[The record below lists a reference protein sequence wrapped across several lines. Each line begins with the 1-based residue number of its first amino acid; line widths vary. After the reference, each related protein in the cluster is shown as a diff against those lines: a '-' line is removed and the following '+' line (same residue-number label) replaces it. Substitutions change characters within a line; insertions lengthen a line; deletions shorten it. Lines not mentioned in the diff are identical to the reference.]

1 MAEINSEVFL
11 NKADLDLLY
20 EVSTSIHSIH
30 DLDEMLRNVLSKVK
44 EVFQIEGASIALH
57 DRKRKELY
65 FIRTVE
71 EQRGGGAQKMAQ
83 MRFADDYGVAGW
95 VLREQKA
102 VLIPDVSRDER
113 FTRQLDI
120 QQTFDTRSMICVPLK
135 TRKGVIGVLYALNK
149 QFAEFDRKDLRLL
162 EILSG
167 PIAVSIENARLYG
180 EIKQYATS
188 LEKENLRLKTEC
200 QARFNMQGII
210 GASVSMQRVFALLE
224 KVIGTDTT
232 VLIQGETGTGKELLA
247 KVIHYNGPQ
256 KDRPFVAE
264 NCGGLSENLLE
275 SEIFG
280 HVKGAFT
287 GAIAD
292 KKGLFELAKGGTV
305 FLDEISD
312 MPYAMQTK
320 LLRVLQD
327 GQIRPV
333 GGSEYRRVDFR
344 LISSANRDLLQEVK
358 TGKFREDLFYRIQVF
373 PVVLPPLRERKEDI
387 PLLAVHFLAEHA
399 ARLDR
404 PVARLTPPALEIL
417 MQFDWPGNV
426 RELQN
431 EIERALTLAGDESE
445 ITEAY
450 LSERIK
456 QFADYDGSSGA
467 GPVTI
472 QEATAR
478 MELKMVKDA
487 LRKSGGNRS
496 QAARMLGLTRQGLL
510 NKIRRYEIEL

>member
-1 MAEINSEVFL
+1 M
-11 NKADLDLLY
+11 
-20 EVSTSIHSIH
+20 
-30 DLDEMLRNVLSKVK
+30 
-44 EVFQIEGASIALH
+44 
-57 DRKRKELY
+57 
-65 FIRTVE
+65 
-71 EQRGGGAQKMAQ
+71 
-83 MRFADDYGVAGW
+83 
-95 VLREQKA
+95 
-102 VLIPDVSRDER
+102 
-113 FTRQLDI
+113 
-120 QQTFDTRSMICVPLK
+120 
-135 TRKGVIGVLYALNK
+135 LYALNK
-149 QFAEFDRKDLRLL
+149 QFTEFDEKDLRLL

-180 EIKQYATS
+180 EIQQYATS

-200 QARFNMQGII
+200 QARFNVQGII
-210 GASVSMQRVFALLE
+210 GSSTAMQRVFALLD
-224 KVIGTDTT
+224 KVIGTGTT

-256 KDRPFVAE
+256 KDKPFVAE

-292 KKGLFELAKGGTV
+292 KKGLFELANGGTV

-333 GGSEYRRVDFR
+333 GGSAYRRVEFR
-344 LISSANRDLLQEVK
+344 LISSTNRDLLQEVK

-373 PVVLPPLRERKEDI
+373 PIVLPPLRERKEDI
-387 PLLAVHFLAEHA
+387 PLLAAHFLEEHA

-404 PVARLTPPALEIL
+404 PVARLRPAALDIL
-417 MQFDWPGNV
+417 MRFDWPGNV

-431 EIERALTLAGDESE
+431 EIERALTLAGNDGE

-450 LSERIK
+450 LSDRIK
-456 QFADYDGSSGA
+456 QFADYGGPSGA
-467 GPVTI
+467 VSATI
-472 QEATAR
+472 QQATAR
-478 MELKMVKDA
+478 MERKMVKDA
-487 LRKSGGNRS
+487 LRQSGGNRS